1 MKPTGPNTPPIQA
14 VISRGYIN
22 ALLERSRVVIAEA
35 EAVIK
40 RAEQWDRE
48 RGILTEQEQAAEQGP
63 PSGGRVIPLEVWRG
77 KRRGR

>member
-1 MKPTGPNTPPIQA
+1 MMKPTPTPLIRP
-14 VISRGYIN
+14 VISRAYVD

-35 EAVIK
+35 EAAIK
-40 RAEQWDRE
+40 WAEEMERE
-48 RGILTEQEQAAEQGP
+48 TQRETPA